1 MMTMTR
7 TDTRLHSRATDLP
20 GTALSLSTLA
30 LAAVAISAHFTDYG
44 PLIPLLQHELHVT
57 SGATGLLS
65 TLLYVG
71 IGLSYL
77 PGGWLADRY
86 GSRRVL
92 FGSLLLVGTGGC
104 LLPVFSTLVWMVS
117 CRLVIGLG
125 AGAAIVAAS
134 QAARR
139 GKYGAFGQGLFGG
152 AMQVGAGLGLFAT
165 PTLQSLF
172 GWRGALTFWGAFGL
186 GAGVL
191 CLLLLSGQTRSPVST
206 APRKISEAFRS
217 PSLWTL
223 GLVHLGTLGLGQAI
237 APWLAV
243 YFALSYGLPLD
254 LSAMLGAVGLL
265 AGMLFRP
272 LGGLLLSRRVF
283 THRALMQAGT
293 ALACIGVVLLALP
306 LHAPLVTGWGLA
318 LFSCGTTLP
327 YAAVFDEAGHL
338 GAESALGSGTAQG
351 VVSVLSAPASAFG
364 PPLIGALLGQHG
376 SFAVSFGVLMPVAVV
391 ALIAALLAGPLVS
404 RSREAAD
411 LLRLRE
417 RDGDAY
423 LAQILASRSRTSR
436 HASPLPAIVTLGA
449 YAQGKGAALVGRLQR
464 AGGLPLLLPPSSA
477 PTEGE
482 AADLLADEA
491 FFREIFDRC
500 LWPLFC
506 QLLAGQTHGLCLIEG
521 NQRVKDTNGTRS
533 TEPLNFVPRAASEV
547 WSTMMQRY
555 LSLLA
560 WLVGMPVLG
569 GSWELQSLELTAR
582 RHERAGPAT
591 ERIWP
596 LPAQH
601 EAGSRDA
608 QESAVYAQFVA
619 ACESYTPPSPEYL
632 APLRDDIYGWLRR
645 RDRAFLRQLYRFQ
658 VASGQE
664 RTAISAVIAPAE
676 SRQPRKQEAA
686 AKTVPIQRVKAR

>member
-1 MMTMTR
+1 M
-7 TDTRLHSRATDLP
+7 
-20 GTALSLSTLA
+20 LA
-30 LAAVAISAHFTDYG
+30 LAAVAISANFTDYG
-44 PLIPLLQHELHVT
+44 PLIPLLQRELHVT

-65 TLLYVG
+65 TLLYIG

-86 GSRRVL
+86 GSRRML

-104 LLPVFSTLVWMVS
+104 LLPALPNLIWMVC

-134 QAARR
+134 QAARQ
-139 GKYGAFGQGLFGG
+139 GSYAAFGQGLFGG

-165 PTLQSLF
+165 PTLQGLF

-186 GAGVL
+186 GASVL
-191 CLLLLSGQTRSPVST
+191 CLLLLSGQTRPPAST
-206 APRKISEAFRS
+206 APRRISEAFRS
-217 PSLWTL
+217 RSLWTI

-272 LGGLLLSRRVF
+272 LGGLLLSRKVF
-283 THRALMQAGT
+283 THRTLMRVGT
-293 ALACIGVVLLALP
+293 ALACVGVVLLALP
-306 LHAPLVTGWGLA
+306 LHGPLVTGWGLA
-318 LFSCGTTLP
+318 LFACGTTLP

-338 GAESALGSGTAQG
+338 GAQSALGSGTAQG

-364 PPLIGALLGQHG
+364 PPLIGALLEQHG
-376 SFAVSFGVLMPVAVV
+376 TFALPFGALIPVGVV
-391 ALIAALLAGPLVS
+391 ALIAALVAGPLVTSS
-404 RSREAAD
+404 RAAAD

-423 LAQILASRSRTSR
+423 LAQALARHGSGLR
-436 HASPLPAIVTLGA
+436 HASPRPSIVTLGA
-449 YAQGKGAALVGRLQR
+449 YTQGRGSTVIGRLQH
-464 AGGLPLLLPPSSA
+464 AGGLPLLLPPSPA
-477 PTEGE
+477 PTAGE

-491 FFREIFDRC
+491 FFRGIFDRC
-500 LWPLFC
+500 IWPLFC
-506 QLLAGQTHGLCLIEG
+506 QLLAGQTRGLCLIEG

-533 TEPLNFVPRAASEV
+533 TEPLNLMPRAASDA
-547 WSTMMQRY
+547 WSAMMQRY
-555 LSLLA
+555 LALLA

-569 GSWELQSLELTAR
+569 ASWELDSLELTSR
-582 RHERAGPAT
+582 RHKRARPT
-591 ERIWP
+591 PERIFP

-608 QESAVYAQFVA
+608 QEPTVYAQFMAVCA
-619 ACESYTPPSPEYL
+619 SYTPPSPGDL
-632 APLRDDIYGWLRR
+632 APFRDDIYGWLRR

-664 RTAISAVIAPAE
+664 RTRTTAVIASAE
-676 SRQPRKQEAA
+676 SRQPSKQEAA
-686 AKTVPIQRVKAR
+686 AKTEPIQRVKAR

>member
-1 MMTMTR
+1 MMTMAR

-30 LAAVAISAHFTDYG
+30 LAAVAISVNFTDYG
-44 PLIPLLQHELHVT
+44 PLIPLLQHELRAT

-104 LLPVFSTLVWMVS
+104 LLPVFPSLIWMVC

-125 AGAAIVAAS
+125 AGAAIVSGS
-134 QAARR
+134 QTARR

-165 PTLQSLF
+165 PTLQGLF

-191 CLLLLSGQTRSPVST
+191 CLLLLSGQTRPPAST

-254 LSAMLGAVGLL
+254 LAAMLGAVGLL

-283 THRALMQAGT
+283 THRALMRAGT
-293 ALACIGVVLLALP
+293 ALACVGIVLLALP
-306 LHAPLVTGWGLA
+306 LHGPLVTGWGLA
-318 LFSCGTTLP
+318 LFAFGTTLP
-327 YAAVFDEAGHL
+327 YAAVFDEAGYL
-338 GAESALGSGTAQG
+338 GAKSALGSGTAQG

-364 PPLIGALLGQHG
+364 PPLIGALLGPHG
-376 SFAVSFGVLMPVAVV
+376 NFALSFGVLLPVGVV
-391 ALIAALLAGPLVS
+391 ALIAALVAGPLIS
-404 RSREAAD
+404 RNREAAD

-423 LAQILASRSRTSR
+423 LAQALASRSRVTR
-436 HASPLPAIVTLGA
+436 HASRLPAIMILGA
-449 YAQGKGAALVGRLQR
+449 YAQGRGAAVIGHLQR
-464 AGGLPLLLPPSSA
+464 VGGLPLLLPLSPA

-500 LWPLFC
+500 IWPLFC
-506 QLLAGQTHGLCLIEG
+506 QLLAGQTRGLSLIEG
-521 NQRVKDTNGTRS
+521 SQRVKDTNGTRS
-533 TEPLNFVPRAASEV
+533 TEPLNFVPHAASAA
-547 WSTMMQRY
+547 WSAMMQRY
-555 LSLLA
+555 LTLLA

-569 GSWELQSLELTAR
+569 ASWELDNLELTSR
-582 RHERAGPAT
+582 RNEQAGPVPQ
-591 ERIWP
+591 RIWP
-596 LPAQH
+596 LPTKH
-601 EAGSRDA
+601 EAADRNA
-608 QESAVYAQFVA
+608 QESAVYVQFVA
-619 ACESYTPPSPEYL
+619 ACASYTPPSPEEL
-632 APLRDDIYGWLRR
+632 APFRDDIYGWLRR
-645 RDRAFLRQLYRFQ
+645 RDRAFLRQLYQFQ
-658 VASGQE
+658 MASGQE
-664 RTAISAVIAPAE
+664 RTGTLAVIAPAE
-676 SRQPRKQEAA
+676 PRQPRKQEAA
-686 AKTVPIQRVKAR
+686 AKTGPIQRVKAR